1 VAAGLVDLPRYRPLG
16 YELLVFDDEV
26 ATWQLDTLY
35 FSLEAGGDPLAA
47 QMKRSHITIKPRG
60 GWQGY
65 GDPAVRARG

>member
-1 VAAGLVDLPRYRPLG
+1 MAAGLVDLPRYRPLG

-47 QMKRSHITIKPRG
+47 QKRSHITIKPRG